1 MFLFYYSSVIV
12 MLYNF
17 KNKFEYW
24 IVILKSIFRIF
35 YSDNSYYEGG
45 LKQNKKHG
53 KGEYHL
59 ENGTKI
65 VAVYDNGDY
74 HGNCTI
80 YNSDGTIE
88 KYQYNHGKRTS
99 Y

>member
-1 MFLFYYSSVIV
+1 
-12 MLYNF
+12 MLCYF

-24 IVILKSIFRIF
+24 LIILKSIFRIF

-45 LKQNKKHG
+45 LKKNKRHG

-74 HGNCTI
+74 HGNCAI
-80 YNSDGTIE
+80 QNVDGTIE
-88 KYQYNHGKRTS
+88 KSQYSHGKRIG